1 MRREYLK
8 DTSFLRELDRN
19 SNKFFYVKV
28 IVLDMDEKPISA
40 IEGRVQTG
48 ASINIDG
55 NSAVRRTAN
64 LSFVALEEENDLT
77 NVDNL
82 LSINKKISIE
92 VGIENNFPNRYD
104 DEIFWFPQGIFVI
117 VNPSISHSTS
127 GCTISLTCKDKM
139 CLLNGECGGN
149 LPASITFHEYDQVLG
164 SQEVSAFSDITDPNN
179 RTVYIFPAPVSLNGE
194 SSQYWQWSKTRG
206 YFISSAEMVGS
217 VISEPNLIYD
227 IIQTLVCNYGGEGIS
242 NIIINDVPLEIKQL
256 IRNNSSGSIFYNP
269 ATGEYSMDQSLST
282 DPSGEWIEFE
292 AGEDCGYVYTDFVYP
307 GELISGIGE
316 NICSVL
322 DKIKNTLGNYEYFYD
337 IDGNFVFQEIKN
349 YLNVAYAPVDMGKMI
364 TPLNYTSSIF
374 GNALDGIDQLPTNQE
389 RINFIIN
396 VINNGVTSYENSVI
410 DVVNNKGTLKINAED
425 IDLNDFTAGILKLN
439 NADIYS
445 INGRKL
451 IVDRVDF
458 VETNDTLLP
467 RTDVNYD
474 IIYPTVGGGYDK
486 FMISY
491 VSEGT
496 PAWKEVNNL
505 YILDDNNYLV
515 DYNSNKKSVY
525 DFNVEDGLIT
535 SFSNT
540 PNYTNIKNDFHVW
553 GKNDSGLAIHYH
565 LAIKE
570 KPKVMNEY
578 KVILTS
584 DNQLKIDNDNGIA
597 YTPTDWRVEVYLQ
610 GRDKESRQQRPDIY
624 EQEILDM
631 LPTIYEF
638 KNDNGNIVGYYK
650 EDINRV
656 NNLKYFIDYL
666 EPVNDLYDCSI
677 NLIGSR
683 IYSYQQDK
691 IVKLYS
697 KDVPNIIIVNREG
710 DSTYNEKIIN
720 RCAKEGQPYSNIN
733 GTIYSS
739 LAIGTIGYSAQEVA
753 RDLMYQYTDYNNS
766 ITFQCIP
773 IYYLEP
779 NTRITVNDKKANIY
793 GDYIIKSIARPLDGQ
808 GTMSVT
814 ATRALERI

>member
-28 IVLDMDEKPISA
+28 IVLDMNEKPISA
-40 IEGRVQTG
+40 IEGRVQSG

-55 NSAVRRTAN
+55 SSAVRRTAN

-117 VNPSISHSTS
+117 VNPNISHSTS

-149 LPASITFHEYDQVLG
+149 LPASITFHEYDQILG
-164 SQEVSAFSDITDPNN
+164 SQTVSSFSDITEPNN
-179 RTVYIFPAPVSLNGE
+179 RTVYVFSSPVSLNGE
-194 SSQYWQWSKTRG
+194 SSQYWQWSKTRS
-206 YFISSAEMVGS
+206 YFTSSEDMIGKPFH
-217 VISEPNLIYD
+217 EPNLIYD

-256 IRNNSSGSIFYNP
+256 IRNDSSGSVFYKP
-269 ATGEYSMDQSLST
+269 ATGEYSIDQSLST
-282 DPSGEWIEFE
+282 DTSGDWLEFE
-292 AGEDCGYVYTDFVYP
+292 PGEDCGYVYTDFVYP

-337 IDGNFVFQEIKN
+337 IDGNFVFQEIRN
-349 YLNVAYAPVDMGKMI
+349 YLNVAYIPTQMEKSTALLK
-364 TPLNYTSSIF
+364 YTSEVFEHS
-374 GNALDGIDQLPTNQE
+374 LDNIDQLKSNQE
-389 RINFIIN
+389 RKNFILD
-396 VINNGVTSYENSVI
+396 VINNMSSSPVISNSSIQVI
-410 DVVNNKGTLKINAED
+410 NDKLTLVLDGKKV
-425 IDLNDFTAGILKLN
+425 DLNEFATGVLKLN
-439 NADIYS
+439 NSDIYS
-445 INGRKL
+445 IDGKKL
-451 IVDRVDF
+451 IVNQSKI
-458 VETNDTLLP
+458 ETINNSFFSK
-467 RTDVNYD
+467 TDKNYD
-474 IIYPTVGGGYDK
+474 IIYPSVTGGYDK
-486 FMISY
+486 FTISY
-491 VSEGT
+491 IDS
-496 PAWKEVNNL
+496 AWKEADNL
-505 YILDDNNYLV
+505 YIIDKNNYLV
-515 DYNSNKKSVY
+515 DYDSNKKSVY
-525 DFNVEDGLIT
+525 DFNIEDGLIT

-540 PNYTNIKNDFHVW
+540 PNYTNVKNDFHIW
-553 GKNDSGLAIHYH
+553 GKNESNNNAIHYH

-578 KVILTS
+578 KVVLTE

-597 YTPTDWRVEVYLQ
+597 YTPTDWRVEIYLR

-638 KNDNGNIVGYYK
+638 KNENGNIVGHYK
-650 EDINRV
+650 EDVSKANS
-656 NNLKYFIDYL
+656 LTYFIDYL

-677 NLIGSR
+677 DLIGSR
-683 IYSYQQDK
+683 LYSYQQDK
-691 IVKLYS
+691 IIKLYN
-697 KDVPNIIIVNREG
+697 KDVPNIIIVNRDG
-710 DSTYNEKIIN
+710 DNTYNKKIIS
-720 RCAKEGQPYSNIN
+720 RCAAEGQPYSNID
-733 GTIYSS
+733 GTIYSNLS
-739 LAIGTIGYSAQEVA
+739 IGTIGYSAQEVA

-793 GDYIIKSIARPLDGQ
+793 GDYIIERITRPLDGQ
-808 GTMSVT
+808 GTMSIT

>member
-28 IVLDMDEKPISA
+28 IVLDMNEKPISA
-40 IEGRVQTG
+40 IEGRVQSG

-55 NSAVRRTAN
+55 SSAVRRTAN

-117 VNPSISHSTS
+117 VNPNISHSTS

-149 LPASITFHEYDQVLG
+149 LPASITFHEYDQILG
-164 SQEVSAFSDITDPNN
+164 SQTVSSFSDITEPNN
-179 RTVYIFPAPVSLNGE
+179 RTVYVFSSPVSLNGE
-194 SSQYWQWSKTRG
+194 SSQYWQWSKTRS
-206 YFISSAEMVGS
+206 YFTSSEDMIGKPFH
-217 VISEPNLIYD
+217 EPNLIYD

-256 IRNNSSGSIFYNP
+256 IRNDSSGSVFYKP
-269 ATGEYSMDQSLST
+269 ATGEYSIDQSLST
-282 DPSGEWIEFE
+282 DTSGDWLEFE
-292 AGEDCGYVYTDFVYP
+292 PGEDCGYVYTDFVYP

-337 IDGNFVFQEIKN
+337 IDGNFVFQEIRN
-349 YLNVAYAPVDMGKMI
+349 YLNVAYIPTQMEKSTALLK
-364 TPLNYTSSIF
+364 YTSEVFEHS
-374 GNALDGIDQLPTNQE
+374 LDNIDQLKSNQE
-389 RINFIIN
+389 RKNFILD
-396 VINNGVTSYENSVI
+396 VINNMSSSPVISNSSIQVI
-410 DVVNNKGTLKINAED
+410 NDKLTLVLDGKKV
-425 IDLNDFTAGILKLN
+425 DLNEFATGVLKLN
-439 NADIYS
+439 NSDIYS
-445 INGRKL
+445 IDGKKL
-451 IVDRVDF
+451 IVNQSKI
-458 VETNDTLLP
+458 ETINNSFFSK
-467 RTDVNYD
+467 TDKNYD
-474 IIYPTVGGGYDK
+474 IIYPSVTGGYDK
-486 FMISY
+486 FTISY
-491 VSEGT
+491 IDS
-496 PAWKEVNNL
+496 AWKEADNL
-505 YILDDNNYLV
+505 YIIDKNNYLV
-515 DYNSNKKSVY
+515 DYDSNKKSVY
-525 DFNVEDGLIT
+525 DFNIEDGLIT

-540 PNYTNIKNDFHVW
+540 PNYTNVKNDFHIW
-553 GKNDSGLAIHYH
+553 GKNESNNNAIHYH

-578 KVILTS
+578 KVVLTE

-597 YTPTDWRVEVYLQ
+597 YTPTDWRVEIYLR

-638 KNDNGNIVGYYK
+638 KNENGNIVGHYK
-650 EDINRV
+650 EDVSKANS
-656 NNLKYFIDYL
+656 LTYFIDYL

-677 NLIGSR
+677 DLIGSR
-683 IYSYQQDK
+683 LYSYQQDK
-691 IVKLYS
+691 IIKLYN
-697 KDVPNIIIVNREG
+697 KDVPNIIIVNRDG
-710 DSTYNEKIIN
+710 DNIS
-720 RCAKEGQPYSNIN
+720 RCAAEGQPYSNID
-733 GTIYSS
+733 GTIYSNLS
-739 LAIGTIGYSAQEVA
+739 IGTIGYSAQEVA

-793 GDYIIKSIARPLDGQ
+793 GDYIIERITRPLDGQ
-808 GTMSVT
+808 GTMSIT